1 VGGETKMETI
11 RENRIMKKIRLF
23 VVILSLLD
31 VLLLSGVVLAEEKN
45 MKKKNGGKTF

>member
-11 RENRIMKKIRLF
+11 GKNRIMKKVRLF

-31 VLLLSGVVLAEEKN
+31 VLLLSGGALAEERKY
-45 MKKKNGGKTF
+45 